1 MIVPALKE
9 DLHVRVCVIL
19 QFCGSRETQGWRILE
34 PGLAQGWR
42 ILEPAVKVSP
52 PEVAAALQQIPAA
65 ARICSR

>member
-34 PGLAQGWR
+34 P
-42 ILEPAVKVSP
+42 AVKVSP